1 MKLLNTLTFFESNFR
16 EHYFG
21 EDGYDCCPA
30 HPDSIQNKFYSKCG
44 KTSECTCGAD
54 AYNKELQESIDTLKA
69 FINESPIND
78 EREE

>member
-1 MKLLNTLTFFESNFR
+1 MKAKLLNTLTFFESNFR

-30 HPDSIQNKFYSKCG
+30 HPGSVLKAFHGNDG
-44 KTSECTCGAD
+44 KCTCGAD